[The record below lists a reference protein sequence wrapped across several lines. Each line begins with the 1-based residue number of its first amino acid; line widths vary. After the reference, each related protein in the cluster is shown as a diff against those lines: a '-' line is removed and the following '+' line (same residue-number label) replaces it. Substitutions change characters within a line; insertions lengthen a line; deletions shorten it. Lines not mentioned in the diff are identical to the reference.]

1 MKEETGRTE
10 LDPFGSA
17 VRQRRLELGITL
29 DQLADS
35 SGVSAGTL
43 SRIERAML
51 SPSLRNAVSI
61 AKGLGCDLSEL
72 IHEETAEI
80 TRAGEHLRFADE
92 ATGIVR
98 IALARPSPAVELISY
113 QVPPGASS
121 ARFSAHISGSREVFH
136 VIAGALEVRT
146 GEQVFLLGAGDT
158 ATVRVDCEH
167 WFLNPGDESA
177 YFILTILR

>member
-1 MKEETGRTE
+1 MKDEIGRTE
-10 LDPFGSA
+10 LDQFGVA

-35 SGVSAGTL
+35 SGVSAGAL
-43 SRIERAML
+43 SRIERGML
-51 SPSLRNAVSI
+51 GPSLRNAVSI

-72 IHEETAEI
+72 IQEENAEI
-80 TRAGEHLRFADE
+80 TRAGENLRFEDE

-98 IALARPSPAVELISY
+98 LALARPSPAVELLSY

-121 ARFSAHISGSREVFH
+121 ARFSAHIAGSKEIFH
-136 VIAGALEVRT
+136 IVKGTLEIHA

-167 WFLNPGDESA
+167 WFLNPGKEGV